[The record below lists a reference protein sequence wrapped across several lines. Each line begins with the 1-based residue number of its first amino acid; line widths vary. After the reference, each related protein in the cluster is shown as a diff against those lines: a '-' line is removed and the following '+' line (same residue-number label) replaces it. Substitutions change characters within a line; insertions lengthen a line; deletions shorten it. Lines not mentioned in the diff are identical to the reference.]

1 MGQWLVVML
10 SLGSAAAFALAAS
23 LKHRSAGEVPD
34 AQNLRPTAVGQ
45 FVRATV
51 VHRLWLAGIAADAV
65 AVLLQIVALHYGALA
80 VVQPLLISGLLF
92 ALLLRPLHHQPIGQ
106 RERGWA
112 LVVSGARVGFL
123 ALAGT
128 AARSSTTAC
137 VDRVPAIIAGIVGL
151 VIAAGC
157 VAVAHRQRPGGISAA
172 LLGAAVGITYAAA
185 AALLKAV
192 GDVAVHG
199 PRALLTSWQLYTVLV
214 IGVLGLLLNQLAFQA
229 GPLTASLPAIATV
242 NPLASIAIG
251 VLVYD
256 ETVRHSP
263 EASLGL
269 ALLLLVLGIAVIQ
282 LTRSGGQPMPSAR

>member
-1 MGQWLVVML
+1 
-10 SLGSAAAFALAAS
+10 

-34 AQNLRPTAVGQ
+34 AQNLRPTAVGH

-51 VHRLWLAGIAADAV
+51 VHRLWLAGIAADAI

-106 RERGWA
+106 RELGWA
-112 LVVSGARVGFL
+112 LVLSLALVGFL

-128 AARSSTTAC
+128 AGRSSTPPG
-137 VDRVPAIIAGIVGL
+137 VDRVPAVITGIVGL
-151 VIAAGC
+151 VLATGC
-157 VAVAHRQRPGGISAA
+157 VVIAHRQRPGGTSAA
-172 LLGAAVGITYAAA
+172 LLGVAVGITYAAA

-214 IGVLGLLLNQLAFQA
+214 IGMLGLFLNQLAFQA
-229 GPLTASLPAIATV
+229 GPLTTSLPAIATV
-242 NPLASIAIG
+242 NPLASITIG

-269 ALLLLVLGIAVIQ
+269 GVLLLVLGIAVIQ
-282 LTRSGGQPMPSAR
+282 LTRSRGQPMPSGR

>member
-1 MGQWLVVML
+1 MGQWLVVVL
-10 SLGSAAAFALAAS
+10 SLGSAAAFAVATS
-23 LKHRSAGEVPD
+23 LKHRSAAEVPD

-65 AVLLQIVALHYGALA
+65 AVLLQILALHYGALA

-106 RERGWA
+106 RELGWA
-112 LVVSGARVGFL
+112 LVVSLALVGFL

-128 AARSSTTAC
+128 AGRSSTTAG

-151 VIAAGC
+151 VLAAGC
-157 VAVAHRQRPGGISAA
+157 VAVAHRQRPGGTSAA
-172 LLGAAVGITYAAA
+172 LLGVAVGIIYAGA

-242 NPLASIAIG
+242 NPLASITIG

-282 LTRSGGQPMPSAR
+282 LTRSGGQPMSSGR

>member
-1 MGQWLVVML
+1 MGQWLVVVL
-10 SLGSAAAFALAAS
+10 SLGSAAAFAVAAS

-106 RERGWA
+106 RELGWA
-112 LVVSGARVGFL
+112 LVVSVALVGFL

-128 AARSSTTAC
+128 VARTSTTAG

-151 VIAAGC
+151 VLAAGC

-172 LLGAAVGITYAAA
+172 LLGVAVGITYAAA

-199 PRALLTSWQLYTVLV
+199 PRALLTSWELYTVLV
-214 IGVLGLLLNQLAFQA
+214 IGILGLLLNQLAFQA

-269 ALLLLVLGIAVIQ
+269 PLPLLVLGIAVIK

>member
-1 MGQWLVVML
+1 MGQWLVVVL
-10 SLGSAAAFALAAS
+10 SLGSAAAFAVAAS

-106 RERGWA
+106 RELGWA
-112 LVVSGARVGFL
+112 LVVSVALVGFL

-128 AARSSTTAC
+128 VARTSTTAG

-151 VIAAGC
+151 VLAAGC

-172 LLGAAVGITYAAA
+172 LLGVAVGITYAAA

-214 IGVLGLLLNQLAFQA
+214 IGILGLLLNQLAFQA

-242 NPLASIAIG
+242 NPLASIAI
-251 VLVYD
+251 
-256 ETVRHSP
+256 
-263 EASLGL
+263 
-269 ALLLLVLGIAVIQ
+269 
-282 LTRSGGQPMPSAR
+282 

>member
-10 SLGSAAAFALAAS
+10 SLGSAAAFAVAAS
-23 LKHRSAGEVPD
+23 LKHRSADEVPD

-106 RERGWA
+106 RELGWA
-112 LVVSGARVGFL
+112 LVVSVALVGFL

-128 AARSSTTAC
+128 AARSSTTAG

-151 VIAAGC
+151 VLAAGC
-157 VAVAHRQRPGGISAA
+157 VAVAHRQRPGGISGA
-172 LLGAAVGITYAAA
+172 LLGVAVGITYAAA

-199 PRALLTSWQLYTVLV
+199 PRA
-214 IGVLGLLLNQLAFQA
+214 
-229 GPLTASLPAIATV
+229 PLTASLPAIATV

>member
-1 MGQWLVVML
+1 MGQWLVVVL
-10 SLGSAAAFALAAS
+10 SLGSAAAFAVAAS

-51 VHRLWLAGIAADAV
+51 VHRLWLAGLAADAV

-106 RERGWA
+106 RELGWA
-112 LVVSGARVGFL
+112 LVVSVALVGFL

-128 AARSSTTAC
+128 AARSSTTAG

-151 VIAAGC
+151 VLAAGC

-172 LLGAAVGITYAAA
+172 LLGVAVGITYAAA

-242 NPLASIAIG
+242 NPLASITIG

-269 ALLLLVLGIAVIQ
+269 ALLLLLLGIAVIQ

>member
-10 SLGSAAAFALAAS
+10 SLGSAAAFAVAAS

-106 RERGWA
+106 RELGWA
-112 LVVSGARVGFL
+112 LVVSVALVGFL

-128 AARSSTTAC
+128 AARSSTTAG

-151 VIAAGC
+151 VLAAGC

-172 LLGAAVGITYAAA
+172 LLGVAVGITYAAA

-199 PRALLTSWQLYTVLV
+199 PRALLTSWQLYTVFV

-242 NPLASIAIG
+242 NPRASIAIG

-282 LTRSGGQPMPSAR
+282 LTRSGGQPMRSGR

>member
-1 MGQWLVVML
+1 
-10 SLGSAAAFALAAS
+10 
-23 LKHRSAGEVPD
+23 LKHRSAGEVPN

-106 RERGWA
+106 RELGWA
-112 LVVSGARVGFL
+112 LVVSLALVGFL

-128 AARSSTTAC
+128 AGRSSTTAG
-137 VDRVPAIIAGIVGL
+137 VDRLPAIIAGIVGL
-151 VIAAGC
+151 VLAAGC
-157 VAVAHRQRPGGISAA
+157 VAVAHRQRPGGTSAA
-172 LLGAAVGITYAAA
+172 MLGVAVGITYAGA

-199 PRALLTSWQLYTVLV
+199 PRALLTSWQLYTVFV

-242 NPLASIAIG
+242 NPLASITIG

-282 LTRSGGQPMPSAR
+282 LTRSGGQPMPSGR

>member
-1 MGQWLVVML
+1 MGQWLVVVL
-10 SLGSAAAFALAAS
+10 SLGSAAAFAVAAS

-34 AQNLRPTAVGQ
+34 AQNLRPAAVGQ

-51 VHRLWLAGIAADAV
+51 VHRLWLAGLAADAV

-106 RERGWA
+106 RELGWA
-112 LVVSGARVGFL
+112 LVVSVALVGFL

-128 AARSSTTAC
+128 AARSSTTAG

-151 VIAAGC
+151 VLAAGC

-172 LLGAAVGITYAAA
+172 LLGVAVGITYAAA

-199 PRALLTSWQLYTVLV
+199 PRALLTSWQLYTVFV

-263 EASLGL
+263 EASIGL

>member
-10 SLGSAAAFALAAS
+10 SLGSAAAFAVAAS

-51 VHRLWLAGIAADAV
+51 VHRLWLAGLAADAV

-80 VVQPLLISGLLF
+80 VVQPLLISGLVF

-106 RERGWA
+106 RELGWA
-112 LVVSGARVGFL
+112 LVVSVALVGFL

-128 AARSSTTAC
+128 AARSSTTAG

-151 VIAAGC
+151 VLAAGC

-172 LLGAAVGITYAAA
+172 LLGVAVGITYAAA

-199 PRALLTSWQLYTVLV
+199 PRALLTSWQLYTVFV

-242 NPLASIAIG
+242 NPLASITIG

-282 LTRSGGQPMPSAR
+282 LTRSGGQPMRSGR

>member
-1 MGQWLVVML
+1 MGQWLVVVL
-10 SLGSAAAFALAAS
+10 SLGSAAAFAVAAS

-34 AQNLRPTAVGQ
+34 AQNLRPTVVGQ

-106 RERGWA
+106 RELGWA
-112 LVVSGARVGFL
+112 LVVSVALVGFL

-128 AARSSTTAC
+128 VARTSTTAG

-151 VIAAGC
+151 VLAAGC
-157 VAVAHRQRPGGISAA
+157 VAVAHRQRPGGISGA
-172 LLGAAVGITYAAA
+172 LLGVAVGITYAAA

-214 IGVLGLLLNQLAFQA
+214 IGILGLLLNQLAFQA

>member
-1 MGQWLVVML
+1 MGQWLVVVL
-10 SLGSAAAFALAAS
+10 SLGSAAAFAVAAS

-106 RERGWA
+106 RELGWA
-112 LVVSGARVGFL
+112 LIVSVALVGFL

-128 AARSSTTAC
+128 AARSSTTAG

-151 VIAAGC
+151 VLAAGC
-157 VAVAHRQRPGGISAA
+157 VAVAHRQRPGGISGA
-172 LLGAAVGITYAAA
+172 LLGVAVGITYAAA

-214 IGVLGLLLNQLAFQA
+214 IGVLGLLLNQLAFQD

>member
-1 MGQWLVVML
+1 MGQWLVVVL

-106 RERGWA
+106 RELGWA
-112 LVVSGARVGFL
+112 LVVSAALVGFV

-128 AARSSTTAC
+128 AGRSSTHAG
-137 VDRVPAIIAGIVGL
+137 VDRVPAIVAGIVGL
-151 VIAAGC
+151 VLATGC

-172 LLGAAVGITYAAA
+172 LLGVAVGITYAAA

-192 GDVAVHG
+192 GEVAVHG

-256 ETVRHSP
+256 EAVRHSP